1 MMSDRTQELDF
12 VAELRLRRWA
22 RRNHVVA
29 EERRDADWHPI
40 VLDEMLRVDRDRY
53 YASLTQTIVTSTGPV
68 SLEASRHN
76 GIRIDQPRAEVPV
89 PNIRLTKPANAE
101 SETLIRNCV

>member
-1 MMSDRTQELDF
+1 MMSNRTQKLDL

-22 RRNHVVA
+22 RSHHVAA

-68 SLEASRHN
+68 SLEPSRHI
-76 GIRIDQPRAEVPV
+76 GIRVDQPHAAVPV
-89 PNIRLTKPANAE
+89 PHIRLTKPANAE
-101 SETLIRNCV
+101 SETLIRNYV